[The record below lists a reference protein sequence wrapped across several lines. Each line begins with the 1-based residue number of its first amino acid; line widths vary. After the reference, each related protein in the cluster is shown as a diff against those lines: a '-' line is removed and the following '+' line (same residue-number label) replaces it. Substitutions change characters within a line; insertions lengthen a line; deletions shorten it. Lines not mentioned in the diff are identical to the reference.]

1 MMTSVIARP
10 TSAVVAAFLFA
21 FAAAAAA
28 QTPASTGVP
37 LPSVTGPVAV
47 TATSFPFL
55 AAHRLQEPID
65 LAKIGYVEEEFFVTG
80 RANVYD
86 WSQAGELTIRTAGA
100 PYTTRILVRR
110 PSEPARFS
118 GSVIVEPIHAPN
130 GNDFPLMFAWS
141 ADYVFEHGDAYV
153 GITVDPTSIK
163 ALQKFNGARYAPLAF
178 ANPNPSEACAAGRGG
193 NNAPATSDSEEGLK
207 WDVMSQVGALL
218 KSRGRPN
225 PMAGFTVQYLYMT
238 SQDAA
243 QTTYINAI
251 GRHATL
257 ADGKPIYD
265 GHVIKS
271 GGRPAR
277 IRRCATAPANGDP
290 RVAVMNAGVPVINVL
305 QQGNVLGSLA
315 LRRAD
320 SDTPGDR
327 YRWYE
332 VAGTAHSS
340 PPPYR
345 TAVPVAAD
353 LVPLG
358 PSAVVPRMMAAAIAP
373 YTLAQPLK
381 DPERCAASEM
391 VTEQPVLMYVFH
403 GAYANLDRW
412 VRSGAAPPRAP
423 RIETKEVSGK
433 TAIATDSI
441 GNALGGIR
449 SPYVDAPTAVYHP
462 GHGEGP
468 GCGNNFGYAEPLP
481 WSRLDAMYGSYKN
494 YTAKAAESI
503 DRMVKAGWVTASD
516 AKRMRDEL
524 LENPKTQNPNP
535 KPQAPRSN

>member
-1 MMTSVIARP
+1 MKR
-10 TSAVVAAFLFA
+10 VVLLLTLL
-21 FAAAAAA
+21 AAAAPAAA
-28 QTPASTGVP
+28 QTSTVVVP
-37 LPSVTGPVAV
+37 DATGPIPV
-47 TATSFPFL
+47 TASSFPL
-55 AAHRLQEPID
+55 MTSSKLQTVID
-65 LAKIGYVEEEFFVTG
+65 LQKAGYVEEEFFVSG

-86 WSQAGELTIRTAGA
+86 WSPGGDLTVRTAGA

-110 PSEPARFS
+110 PSNAARFS

-141 ADYVFEHGDAYV
+141 ADYIFEHGDAYV

-163 ALQKFNGARYAPLAF
+163 ALQKFNSARYAPLSF
-178 ANPNPSEACAAGRGG
+178 ANPNPSEACAAGGRGG

-207 WDVMSQVGALL
+207 WDVISQVGALL
-218 KSRGRPN
+218 KSRERSN
-225 PMAGFTVQYLYMT
+225 PMAGFNVQYLYMT

-251 GRHATL
+251 GRHARL
-257 ADGKPIYD
+257 AGGTPVYD
-265 GHVIKS
+265 GHIIKS

-277 IRRCATAPANGDP
+277 IRRCAAAPANGDP
-290 RVAVMNAGVPVINVL
+290 RVAVTNAGVPVINVL
-305 QQGNVLGSLA
+305 QQGDVLGSLA

-320 SDTPGDR
+320 SDAAADR
-327 YRWYE
+327 FRWYE

-353 LVPLG
+353 LAPLG
-358 PSAVVPRMMAAAIAP
+358 PSAVSTRMMASAIAP

-381 DPERCAASEM
+381 DPERCATSEM

-412 VRSGAAPPRAP
+412 VRNGTPPPKAP
-423 RIETKEVSGK
+423 RIETKEAGGK
-433 TAIATDSI
+433 TVIATDDL
-441 GNALGGIR
+441 GNALGGVR
-449 SPYVDAPTAVYHP
+449 SPYVDAATAIYHT

-468 GCGNNFGYAEPLP
+468 GCGNNFGYAEALTWP
-481 WSRLDAMYGSYKN
+481 RLEAVYGSYKN
-494 YTAKAAESI
+494 YAAKAAASL
-503 DRMVKAGWVTASD
+503 DRMVSSKWVTESD
-516 AKRMRDEL
+516 ARRMRDEL
-524 LENPKTQNPNP
+524 LENPKPQIPNSKSQSP
-535 KPQAPRSN
+535 VPRSN

>member
-1 MMTSVIARP
+1 MHSLLMKSAALGAVLILTSVVPARGQAP
-10 TSAVVAAFLFA
+10 SPGAT
-21 FAAAAAA
+21 
-28 QTPASTGVP
+28 P
-37 LPSVTGPVAV
+37 LPAVTGPVAV

-65 LAKIGYVEEEFFVTG
+65 LARIGYVEEEFFVSG

-86 WSQAGELTIRTAGA
+86 WSPAGELTVRTAGA

-110 PSEPARFS
+110 PSDPARFS
-118 GSVIVEPIHAPN
+118 GSIIVEPIHAPS

-141 ADYVFEHGDAYV
+141 ADYIFEHGDAYV

-163 ALQKFNGARYAPLAF
+163 ALQKFNAARYAPLSF
-178 ANPNPSEACAAGRGG
+178 ANPSPAEACAAGGRGG
-193 NNAPATSDSEEGLK
+193 NNAPATSDAEEGLK
-207 WDVMSQVGALL
+207 WDVISQVGALL

-225 PMAGFTVQYLYMT
+225 PMAGFNVQYLYMT

-265 GHVIKS
+265 GHLIKS

-277 IRRCATAPANGDP
+277 IRRCAAAPGNGDP
-290 RVAVMNAGVPVINVL
+290 RIAVRNAGVPVINVL
-305 QQGNVLGSLA
+305 QQGDVLGSLM

-320 SDTPGDR
+320 SDEPADR
-327 YRWYE
+327 FRWYE

-353 LVPLG
+353 LAALG
-358 PSAVVPRMMAAAIAP
+358 PSAVVPRMVASAIAP

-391 VTEQPVLMYVFH
+391 VTEQPILMYVFH

-412 VRSGAAPPRAP
+412 ARNGTPAPKAP
-423 RIETKEVSGK
+423 RIETREVGGK
-433 TAIATDSI
+433 AAFVTDDI

-449 SPYVDAPTAVYHP
+449 SPYVDAPTAIYHT

-468 GCGNNFGYAEPLP
+468 GCGNNFGYAEPLT
-481 WSRLDAMYGSYKN
+481 WARLEAIYGSYKN
-494 YTAKAAESI
+494 YAAKVTQSL
-503 DRMVKAGWVTASD
+503 DRLVKENWVTPSD
-516 AKRMRDEL
+516 AKRIKAEL
-524 LENPKTQNPNP
+524 L
-535 KPQAPRSN
+535 AD